1 MTETDLFEKNSIA
14 HCFLFS
20 STNPNVLIPVKV
32 FIKDIKFY
40 ESNPKYLVKI
50 VKFYDT
56 VHFLKDAMFNRPFQ
70 TKFDTRSRILN
81 FSRTNFKST
90 ESIIEY
96 MYEDV
101 DSKYYFVVES
111 INMVKYKKE
120 LTDLFNKLQDFFII
134 RSIKDWRSQST
145 RSLYAGKF
153 NMSSKTEFHNRLKS
167 MIGDQVGLSERDFVD
182 FVDLIS

>member
-56 VHFLKDAMFNRPFQ
+56 VHFLKDAMF
-70 TKFDTRSRILN
+70 
-81 FSRTNFKST
+81 
-90 ESIIEY
+90 
-96 MYEDV
+96 MYFI
-101 DSKYYFVVES
+101 YF
-111 INMVKYKKE
+111 
-120 LTDLFNKLQDFFII
+120 L
-134 RSIKDWRSQST
+134 
-145 RSLYAGKF
+145 
-153 NMSSKTEFHNRLKS
+153 
-167 MIGDQVGLSERDFVD
+167 
-182 FVDLIS
+182 